1 MSGITTRS
9 EVWIAAKGD
18 LKIVVAGLL
27 AKSNLLASNL

>member
-1 MSGITTRS
+1 MSGVTRRS
-9 EVWIAAKGD
+9 EVWIAAESD